1 MRKSHFLLHSYS
13 YGAHV
18 GLAKDFTLH
27 AWIPP
32 PPLSTICMNYSKVRI
47 CANISIS
54 FNKIEFILTKKIYL
68 FSIFKEN
75 SSLSRHA
82 CGMGGSLHH
91 HYDFH
96 PLFFSSASA
105 LSSQWE
111 KRPNQYKWLINP
123 IDSMTSLHMCKL
135 TSVES
140 MVECAGLSIILQIK
154 HITMQKLLIIF
165 PY

>member
-1 MRKSHFLLHSYS
+1 M
-13 YGAHV
+13 HV
-18 GLAKDFTLH
+18 E
-27 AWIPP
+27 W
-32 PPLSTICMNYSKVRI
+32 VEV
-47 CANISIS
+47 SI
-54 FNKIEFILTKKIYL
+54 IIMIFILY
-68 FSIFKEN
+68 
-75 SSLSRHA
+75 
-82 CGMGGSLHH
+82 
-91 HYDFH
+91 
-96 PLFFSSASA
+96 FFSSASA